1 MNLTWYAETPGRRS
15 RQVLTDVLA
24 LAGLLLCFW
33 VGSTVHDATAELAGP
48 GRSIESAGNDL
59 AERLDEA
66 SAAAN
71 EIPAVGDELAAPLDR
86 ARDVGKQIE
95 DAGAKQQEV
104 VGSLADVLG
113 WTIGGVPAIWL
124 LLRWLPPRVRFV
136 RRANEARLLRESSAG
151 MDLLALRALARQ
163 PLRELMRMRQ
173 SPITGWRERDPQVVA
188 ALASLELRRL
198 GVRGTPPGPG

>member
-1 MNLTWYAETPGRRS
+1 MNLAWYAETSARRS

-24 LAGLLLCFW
+24 LAGLLLCLW
-33 VGSTVHDATAELAGP
+33 LGSTVHDTTEELAGP

-66 SAAAN
+66 SDAAG

-86 ARDVGKQIE
+86 ARDVGEQIE
-95 DAGAKQQEV
+95 SAGARQQEV
-104 VGSLADVLG
+104 VGTLANVLG

-136 RRANEARLLRESSAG
+136 RRAREARLLRESAAG

-163 PLRELMRMRQ
+163 PLRELMRMRM

-188 ALASLELRRL
+188 ALAGLELRRL
-198 GVRGTPPGPG
+198 GVRGTPPTS